1 MTWQMLR
8 ISLHGDWFINL
19 TKKPP
24 GEFFS
29 SVTDKP
35 LRAKDVFAWGL
46 PEGGQRSW
54 LGSSVSL
61 TSLWQDFVF
70 FFFLTNG
77 ASSWWKQRKLSLLY
91 IFWARKYLCK
101 KFIGVSRSLKLRI
114 FYLKKV
120 RWLKLTL
127 LQQQVVFC
135 LNWRLIIISASY
147 YEIKNDKKWTLLR
160 FQKRYGN
167 MTYWEKEHSGCLS
180 NTVFIQFFS
189 RFIAT
194 SRVFYCW

>member
-1 MTWQMLR
+1 MRGKKYFNQLFDMTYQMLR

-24 GEFFS
+24 GEFFLQS
-29 SVTDKP
+29 LTNLSAQRT
-35 LRAKDVFAWGL
+35 

-61 TSLWQDFVF
+61 TSLWQDSV

-91 IFWARKYLCK
+91 IFWARKYHCK
-101 KFIGVSRSLKLRI
+101 KFIGVSRSLKVRI

-127 LQQQVVFC
+127 LRQQVVFC
-135 LNWRLIIISASY
+135 LNWRLIIISAS
-147 YEIKNDKKWTLLR
+147 
-160 FQKRYGN
+160 
-167 MTYWEKEHSGCLS
+167 
-180 NTVFIQFFS
+180 
-189 RFIAT
+189 
-194 SRVFYCW
+194 

>member
-1 MTWQMLR
+1 MIRVQC
-8 ISLHGDWFINL
+8 
-19 TKKPP
+19 
-24 GEFFS
+24 FS
-29 SVTDKP
+29 DK
-35 LRAKDVFAWGL
+35 
-46 PEGGQRSW
+46 
-54 LGSSVSL
+54 SL
-61 TSLWQDFVF
+61 TRLC

-91 IFWARKYLCK
+91 IFWARKYHCK
-101 KFIGVSRSLKLRI
+101 KFIGVSRSLKVRI

-127 LQQQVVFC
+127 LRQQVVFC

-147 YEIKNDKKWTLLR
+147 YANTETRNKKWTLLR
-160 FQKRYGN
+160 FQKLYGN
-167 MTYWEKEHSGCLS
+167 MTYWEKEPAGCPS

-194 SRVFYCW
+194 SRVFYCG